1 VRTPNRLSLWLA
13 PALPRVI
20 KLLCA
25 LCCVL
30 VSNSCG
36 SSPSA
41 PSSADATITIGA
53 MGVSPTEVRIKAWGH
68 VMFVNNDDRPHAIAS
83 DPVQTH
89 SDCPGINQVGFLSP
103 GESRLTGTLNL
114 SRTCGFHD
122 HNDEFN
128 PAFKG
133 RIVVQ

>member
-1 VRTPNRLSLWLA
+1 
-13 PALPRVI
+13 VI
-20 KLLCA
+20 ELLCT

-36 SSPSA
+36 SAPSA

-53 MGVSPTEVRIKAWGH
+53 LGVSPTEVRIKAWGH

-89 SDCPGINQVGFLSP
+89 SDCPGINQVGLLGP

-114 SRTCGFHD
+114 ARTCGFHD

-128 PAFKG
+128 LALKG